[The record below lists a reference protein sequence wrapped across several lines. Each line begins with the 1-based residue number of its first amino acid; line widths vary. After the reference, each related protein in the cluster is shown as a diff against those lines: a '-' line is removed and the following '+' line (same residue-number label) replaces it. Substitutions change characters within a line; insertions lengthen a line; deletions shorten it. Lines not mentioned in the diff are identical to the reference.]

1 MKSSISEKCVSNTEK
16 PINNCQFSKSMD
28 CICELENLTINN
40 SDIRDNESEN
50 SNSPRS
56 NSPNSSKN
64 QESSIIY
71 KEITRADIEK
81 IIGMKPVD
89 LTKYK
94 KAFVH
99 KSVVKNAKE
108 SNTLPKYMQESY
120 ERYEFLGDSVLGF
133 VIAKY
138 SYERFED
145 QNEGFLTRIKTKLVN
160 GEALSYF
167 SKELGFGEY
176 ILMSRF
182 VEDKCKGRKFVKIL
196 EDVFESFI
204 GALYLDFNEKEL
216 PDYDFYSGIGFHI
229 CEKFLI
235 NLIEEKVDF
244 ADLIKNDYNYK
255 DQLLRYYQQTY
266 HKPPKYELVS
276 SEQLENEKSF
286 IINVL
291 DEKGEILCTGS
302 GKSKKKAEQNGSKN
316 ALIKLNIITDE

>member
-1 MKSSISEKCVSNTEK
+1 MENNNEIEIEKKNPYNFNNKLLNIDFIKKILYEFDINEEPNNIDLYQSAFIHKSYSTKKNPIEEIVEK
-16 PINNCQFSKSMD
+16 PEGALELMD
-28 CICELENLTINN
+28 I
-40 SDIRDNESEN
+40 DNE
-50 SNSPRS
+50 R
-56 NSPNSSKN
+56 
-64 QESSIIY
+64 
-71 KEITRADIEK
+71 
-81 IIGMKPVD
+81 
-89 LTKYK
+89 L
-94 KAFVH
+94 
-99 KSVVKNAKE
+99 
-108 SNTLPKYMQESY
+108 
-120 ERYEFLGDSVLGF
+120 EFLGDSVLGF

-182 VEDKCKGRKFVKIL
+182 VEDKCNGRKSVKIL

>member
-1 MKSSISEKCVSNTEK
+1 MENNNEIEIEKKNPYNFNNKLLNIDFIKKILSEFDINEEPNNIDLYQSAFIHKSYSTKKNPIEEIVEK
-16 PINNCQFSKSMD
+16 PEGALELMD
-28 CICELENLTINN
+28 I
-40 SDIRDNESEN
+40 DNE
-50 SNSPRS
+50 R
-56 NSPNSSKN
+56 
-64 QESSIIY
+64 
-71 KEITRADIEK
+71 
-81 IIGMKPVD
+81 
-89 LTKYK
+89 L
-94 KAFVH
+94 
-99 KSVVKNAKE
+99 
-108 SNTLPKYMQESY
+108 
-120 ERYEFLGDSVLGF
+120 EFLGDSVLGF

-182 VEDKCKGRKFVKIL
+182 VEDKCNGRKSVKIL